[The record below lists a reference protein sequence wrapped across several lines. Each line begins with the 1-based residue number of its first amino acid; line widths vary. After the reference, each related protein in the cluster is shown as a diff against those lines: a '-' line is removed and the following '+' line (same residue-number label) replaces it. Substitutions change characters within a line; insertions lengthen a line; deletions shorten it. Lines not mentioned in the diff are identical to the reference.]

1 MSNLHDR
8 RRSRRSRDLFTWL
21 IVGVLLLAELA
32 VGYLLGYYLLGET
45 VLEFPPTLVAIADEV
60 IG

>member
-1 MSNLHDR
+1 MSGLDDR
-8 RRSRRSRDLFTWL
+8 RRDLFTWL

-45 VLEFPPTLVAIADEV
+45 VYL
-60 IG
+60 